1 MTVKRLSTLTV
12 LVADDFEDTR
22 ALLRRMLESHNCRV
36 VEAADGLEAVE
47 MARRACP
54 NLILMDLNMPMLDGL
69 AAAEQIRSCQE
80 GCRGVPI
87 LAITAFDTYG
97 MREAA
102 IEAGCDDYITKPI
115 NAGDLE
121 RALLSLV
128 PDGNDR

>member
-102 IEAGCDDYITKPI
+102 LEAGCDAYLLKPLALDELEAVVARLL
-115 NAGDLE
+115 AG
-121 RALLSLV
+121 
-128 PDGNDR
+128 